1 VVPSP
6 RYCRAPRAPDQSSPP
21 PDQSLSRRRAQE
33 ALEKLVES
41 PLTKLPLSP
50 LLWTSFS
57 SWALGRRG
65 GFFGLFG
72 LVFAHFHAQF
82 VEQGLGCG

>member
-1 VVPSP
+1 
-6 RYCRAPRAPDQSSPP
+6 
-21 PDQSLSRRRAQE
+21 LHRRAQE
-33 ALEKLVES
+33 ALEKLVEA

-82 VEQGLGCG
+82 VDQGLGCG

>member
-1 VVPSP
+1 VVLSP
-6 RYCRAPRAPDQSSPP
+6 RCGGPRAPQTSRRLP
-21 PDQSLSRRRAQE
+21 PDQPLSRRRTQE